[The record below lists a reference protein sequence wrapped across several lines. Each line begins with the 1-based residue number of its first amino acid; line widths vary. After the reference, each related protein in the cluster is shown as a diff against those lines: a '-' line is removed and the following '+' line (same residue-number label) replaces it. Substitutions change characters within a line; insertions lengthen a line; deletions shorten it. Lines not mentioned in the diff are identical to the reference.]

1 MATTEPAAPRLDAR
15 LLTAARLVRPGSP
28 AADVGCD
35 HGRLAAWL
43 VCTGRCP
50 RVVASDLR
58 PAPLACARATCESFG
73 CLDRVDCRLAAGLEG
88 LAPGE
93 VRDIVVAG
101 LSAETTIGILE
112 AAPWVFSPGVRLVL
126 VPATRHELLRRWL
139 AGHGFAL
146 VQDVPVES
154 AGRWYAV
161 MAADYTGQV
170 WEPGELWCQLGR
182 TGAHP
187 GAAGYRE
194 DRFCRWRKRLRGL
207 ADEAERARQLALME
221 ESKG

>member
-43 VCTGRCP
+43 ACTGRCP
-50 RVVASDLR
+50 RVVAGDLR
-58 PAPLACARATCESFG
+58 PAPLATARQTCRAYG
-73 CLDRVDCRLAAGLEG
+73 CEDRVDCRLAAGLEG
-88 LAPGE
+88 VLPGE

-101 LSAETTIGILE
+101 LSAETTIGIFE
-112 AAPWVFSPGVRLVL
+112 AAPWVFAPGIRLIL
-126 VPATRHELLRRWL
+126 VPATRHETLRRWL
-139 AGHGFAL
+139 AGRGFAL
-146 VQDVPVES
+146 TEDIPVEC

-161 MAADYTGQV
+161 MAADYTG
-170 WEPGELWCQLGR
+170 EARDPDEIWCQLGG
-182 TGAHP
+182 TGAHA

-194 DRFCRWRKRLRGL
+194 DRFRRWRKRLRGL
-207 ADEAERARQLALME
+207 DNEAERARQLALME
-221 ESKG
+221 EWKG